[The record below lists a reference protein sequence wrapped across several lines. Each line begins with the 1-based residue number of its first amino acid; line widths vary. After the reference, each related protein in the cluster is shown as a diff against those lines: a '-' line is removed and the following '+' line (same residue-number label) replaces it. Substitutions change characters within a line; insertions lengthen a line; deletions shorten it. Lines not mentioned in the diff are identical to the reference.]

1 MSANPQRIP
10 AHAHDANFVSD
21 LLGLLS
27 TSGSA
32 SHEFVALLNRNPHMI
47 ARPTLAD
54 VMHHLGILH
63 GRRPGMF
70 DIIANASPAICND
83 WLLAASRCFAAERDL
98 IARLVVALGPP
109 PSRIGQ
115 TRVSVAVDAA
125 RNALL
130 TLAGSERLGCAIG
143 AASALLLDWE
153 NIALF
158 LRQLA
163 VRFEIPGHDKI
174 SPWPDRAATIAVLEA
189 AAGLP
194 SGPRAVAF
202 GFKTLLAQHQAFWDI
217 VQTRAA

>member
-10 AHAHDANFVSD
+10 AHAQDALFAND
-21 LLGLLS
+21 LIALLS

-32 SHEFVALLNRNPHMI
+32 SHEFVVQLNADPHMI
-47 ARPTLAD
+47 ARATLAD

-70 DIIANASPAICND
+70 DIIENAAPSISDD
-83 WLLAASRCFAAERDL
+83 WLRASSRAFAAERDL
-98 IARLVVALGPP
+98 ITRLVVALGPP
-109 PSRIGQ
+109 PGRMGQ
-115 TRVSVAVDAA
+115 TRVGVAVDAA

-153 NIALF
+153 NVSPF
-158 LRQLA
+158 LHQLA
-163 VRFEIPGHDKI
+163 IRFEIPVHDTAGI
-174 SPWPDRAATIAVLEA
+174 WPDRAATLATLEA
-189 AAGLP
+189 AAALP

-202 GFKTLLAQHQAFWDI
+202 GFKTLLAQHRAFWDI
-217 VQTRAA
+217 VQTRAG